1 MVEYVCDCCDYHTPL
16 KQNFKRHNTGPRH
29 FKKVKECK
37 KYACQYCGI
46 VFDTRKRKWTH
57 EKICEEKTEY
67 VDPPEEN
74 KDMTTGELFG
84 MFKEYQQQ
92 MNSVI
97 GIAKDNTKVA
107 QATVETSLENA
118 KNVGKSMNMMKY
130 AMVHFKDAPPLLSL
144 DQNQVFEMLEYDQ
157 IKVKE
162 PNKPV
167 KPKDEVNDEYITQV
181 LYNYE
186 NKAMD
191 SFFGNFIV
199 NFFNTE
205 EMKDRKFW
213 TSDVSRLSFII
224 MQVVNREGE
233 REWNHDKTGK
243 KFVDLVIDPMFDEV
257 VKLLD
262 EFVNNKQKWID
273 ENFGKVYISP
283 SRMTHLM
290 HVQQLAKELQIDIK
304 YGKFTKDILKFVAPN
319 FNFDTVRLVELQ
331 KAEQDKLN
339 KINTELLNKAMSSK
353 PLKVVKPNIKVQK
366 KINKM
371 FFKMHILL

>member
-1 MVEYVCDCCDYHTPL
+1 
-16 KQNFKRHNTGPRH
+16 
-29 FKKVKECK
+29 
-37 KYACQYCGI
+37 
-46 VFDTRKRKWTH
+46 
-57 EKICEEKTEY
+57 
-67 VDPPEEN
+67 
-74 KDMTTGELFG
+74 
-84 MFKEYQQQ
+84 
-92 MNSVI
+92 
-97 GIAKDNTKVA
+97 
-107 QATVETSLENA
+107 
-118 KNVGKSMNMMKY
+118 
-130 AMVHFKDAPPLLSL
+130 MVHFKDAPPLLSL